1 MMATSLRIPTTPY
14 LILVL
19 AAASMLLTPCSAF
32 SAPALRGL
40 RSPPAHRAAAAAPP
54 LRTGFSLSPSAIRR
68 GDTLPKGGQQGVAL
82 NMDFYPGL
90 GETEVAYDTMEADR
104 EGGGG
109 GGGTVGGLR
118 RGFPVWPDGAGGGQ
132 EAAHR
137 GGGFAEAFLYGPTE
151 QEVDRK
157 LLIEGGFEGLV
168 LYRKFTNHLN
178 KYYAEE
184 LKCIALVMHDP
195 DDYIWVNEDG
205 ISMVQHAEVVAADA
219 RGFDI
224 SVSAC
229 DESSCWLTMVHARLP
244 LKSTT
249 AKGLFDNFD
258 TICDRCL
265 CDPPD
270 TSGITKATEDILPE
284 FYTTITNILNKDF
297 LIEVNATIT
306 ELAGVDSKKGEYISR
321 ISVDSVS
328 NDGFIANVYF
338 CNSISQSCS
347 TMAVGVKFPRTATDA
362 DDYQSQL
369 AQCLEDSTCFCGD
382 IIIQDPAGELDAW

>member
-1 MMATSLRIPTTPY
+1 MATSLRIPTTPY

-104 EGGGG
+104 E
-109 GGGTVGGLR
+109 
-118 RGFPVWPDGAGGGQ
+118 
-132 EAAHR
+132 

-382 IIIQDPAGELDAW
+382 IIIQDPAGELDAWRDYSS